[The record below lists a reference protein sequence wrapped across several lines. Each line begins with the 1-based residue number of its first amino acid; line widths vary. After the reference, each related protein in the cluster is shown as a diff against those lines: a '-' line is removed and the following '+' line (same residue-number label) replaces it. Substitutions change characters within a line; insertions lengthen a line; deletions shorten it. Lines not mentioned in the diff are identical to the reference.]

1 MSFLKVDNLN
11 KSYGKHEVLK
21 DVSFD
26 LDQPGIVALVGP
38 NGSGKSTLLNVIAN
52 IISKNS
58 GDIEILGKSY
68 KDISV
73 YMDYSYMIDNTV
85 LYRDLTGL
93 DHLKYVVETH
103 KMPKSVLREAMDILN
118 IGSFANK
125 KTKDYSLGMKQ
136 QLLFT
141 MAIVTKPKL
150 LVLDEPFNGL
160 DPSTVIKVRKI
171 LIDYASKGNLV
182 LLSSHNL
189 AEVDQM
195 TSHILFVKDKGILE
209 EDIKKYQRNKYFIKT
224 LNPQKTFEKLASDS
238 GVFNYENDLITLLNP
253 LNSDINPYLKK
264 IMEIDEIF
272 DIRKELVG
280 SEERYKELY
289 NIS

>member
-73 YMDYSYMIDNTV
+73 YMNYSYMIDNTV